1 MFLQKIN
8 MSHKLLYKE
17 LNEQFNPGEEANPDR
32 FVEYIVNIPKNL
44 EIYVL
49 KNNENE
55 ILGCGTLII
64 EQKMIHNCS
73 KVGHIEDVFIR
84 NQFRGNGYREYL
96 IINLQEIA
104 KKANCYKVILDCD
117 TKLEG
122 FYKKNGFE
130 SKNIQMS
137 VYF

>member
-8 MSHKLLYKE
+8 MSHKLLYIE
-17 LNEQFNPGEEANPDR
+17 LNEQFNPGEKANQDR
-32 FVEYIVNIPKNL
+32 FVEYIANIPKNL

-55 ILGCGTLII
+55 IIGCGTLII
-64 EQKMIHNCS
+64 ELKMIHNYS

-84 NQFRGNGYREYL
+84 NQFRGNGYGEYL
-96 IINLQEIA
+96 IHNLTEIA

-117 TKLEG
+117 KKLEG